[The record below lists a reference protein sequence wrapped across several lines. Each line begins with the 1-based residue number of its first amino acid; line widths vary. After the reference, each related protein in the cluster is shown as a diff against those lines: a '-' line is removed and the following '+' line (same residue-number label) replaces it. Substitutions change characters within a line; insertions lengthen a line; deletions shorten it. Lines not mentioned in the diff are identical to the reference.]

1 MEEVEGRGEG
11 LSRLL
16 ELDATAAAS
25 AGDDGL
31 TQDPEME
38 ALL

>member
-1 MEEVEGRGEG
+1 MEEVEGRGDS
-11 LSRLL
+11 LSCLL

-25 AGDDGL
+25 AGDL